1 MFKQN
6 PSILIFFFRVK
17 VEVPLSLA
25 DFKFLLNQ
33 RREAKVIILSFL

>member
-17 VEVPLSLA
+17 VDAPLSSI
-25 DFKFLLNQ
+25 DVKFVLNQ
-33 RREAKVIILSFL
+33 RREATFVIVSFL